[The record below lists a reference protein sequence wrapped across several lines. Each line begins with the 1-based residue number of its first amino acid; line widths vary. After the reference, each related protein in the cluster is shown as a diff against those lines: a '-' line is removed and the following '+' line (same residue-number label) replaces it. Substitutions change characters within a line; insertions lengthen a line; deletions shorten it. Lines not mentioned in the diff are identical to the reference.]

1 MTEYIMKQDKNG
13 KARYYRVEDGKK
25 TAIKK
30 AEYEAHITTT
40 EPVEITG
47 AKNKKEDKIMSTNFK
62 QSRWTKVHAQGQA
75 NFESKNNVMD
85 ITVGAGRAQADI
97 LYSTKMVRTIE
108 KAASWLLHSLA
119 VARANEAVE
128 LAGASVMAK
137 AAETTR
143 DDDELTVEGEGW
155 ACTIENMGDGEF
167 KAQLTWTFRAEEDPQ
182 MSLDLSDNE
191 EAAGE
196 PAA

>member
-1 MTEYIMKQDKNG
+1 MTEYIVKQDKNG
-13 KARYYRVEDGKK
+13 KDRYYRVEDGKK

-30 AEYEAHITTT
+30 AEYEAHINTA
-40 EPVEITG
+40 EPVDTTITET
-47 AKNKKEDKIMSTNFK
+47 KKEDKNMSTNFK

-75 NFESKNNVMD
+75 NFESQSNVMD
-85 ITVGAGRAQADI
+85 ITVGTGRAQADI
-97 LYSTKMVRTIE
+97 LYSTKMVRTIQ
-108 KAASWLLHSLA
+108 KAAQWLLHSLE
-119 VARANEAVE
+119 VAKANEAVA
-128 LAGASVMAK
+128 LASESVLAK

-167 KAQLTWTFRAEEDPQ
+167 KAQLTWTFKAEDEPQ
-182 MSLDLSDNE
+182 MSLDLENK